1 MGAVSVSSCITGR
14 CGGAPTSCRS
24 QMQLQER
31 RHRCRDFVACRQRLQ
46 GGLCAVSRFSKRR
59 VCVVGS
65 RSGGFGP
72 RVFSSGEGRL
82 GFTGVR
88 NGAVRAQEDEK
99 ENQELDK
106 VEDKG
111 SGKGYIMSSSL
122 VFYVAERRGGNLK
135 DGVQ

>member
-1 MGAVSVSSCITGR
+1 
-14 CGGAPTSCRS
+14 
-24 QMQLQER
+24 
-31 RHRCRDFVACRQRLQ
+31 
-46 GGLCAVSRFSKRR
+46 
-59 VCVVGS
+59 VVGS

-122 VFYVAERRGGNLK
+122 VFYVAEWRGGNLK